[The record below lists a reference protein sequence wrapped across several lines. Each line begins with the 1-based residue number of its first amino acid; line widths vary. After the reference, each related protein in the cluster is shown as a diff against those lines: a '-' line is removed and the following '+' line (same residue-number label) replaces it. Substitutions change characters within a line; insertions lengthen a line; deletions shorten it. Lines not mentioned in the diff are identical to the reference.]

1 MSVTRTL
8 DRYPSGLELLRFL
21 RAHAPQVV
29 FVSTESTAK
38 AMEIAREVD
47 KNTPGVQIVA
57 VSRFVDPQIL
67 LEVMRAG
74 IREFASLPFDRQT
87 LVDALVRI
95 KDAVQARPPAIEA
108 TNQVYSFLP
117 SKAGVGTSTVAMNTA
132 MAMSRVQD
140 SSVLLSDFD
149 LNSGMV
155 RFMLKL
161 DSAYCVTDAAE
172 HALEMDESLWPTM
185 VTTDRQAGR
194 AARREIESGLPHRA
208 DADPPSDGVHAA
220 QLHVAVLRHVGQP
233 GAVFARDHARI
244 EAHLLSV
251 HAGDSFAAPGAREIS
266 LPETAGS
273 GRARQRA
280 AEPLP
285 ETLADLAAADRAI
298 AGRSDLH
305 DLPERLSGRAT
316 RHDGGRWVEASS
328 ELGRQFTSLAQS
340 MLEAKAAPAPEP
352 KKRFIEFFSV
362 VPGKAVDAGPQDRG
376 ITQADQRRSEPAGR
390 QDKRSSGPLVHGGP
404 SVLPRPGNLALQGS
418 CSRAEC
424 HLAAI
429 IEILFPNP
437 GHLQLQPLAGP
448 AESIDER
455 IRLRRYE

>member
-1 MSVTRTL
+1 MLRGIIICPDVDLNERLEAILTEIGIVSITRTL
-8 DRYPSGLELLRFL
+8 DRYPNGLELLRFL

-117 SKAGVGTSTVAMNTA
+117 SKAGVGTSTIAMNTA
-132 MAMSRVQD
+132 MAMARVQD

-155 RFMLKL
+155 RFLLKL
-161 DSAYCVTDAAE
+161 ESGYCVTDAAE

-185 VTTDRQAGR
+185 VTSMDKLDVLHAGK
-194 AARREIESGLPHRA
+194 LNP
-208 DADPPSDGVHAA
+208 D
-220 QLHVAVLRHVGQP
+220 
-233 GAVFARDHARI
+233 FRI
-244 EAHLLSV
+244 EPTQIRHLMEFMRRNYTALCFDMSGNLERYSLEIMHESKRIFLV
-251 HAGDSFAAPGAREIS
+251 CTPEIPSLHLAREKYLYLKQLDLGERVSVLLNRCPKRSLIS
-266 LPETAGS
+266 PQQIEQLLGVPIYMTFPNDYQGV
-273 GRARQRA
+273 QRA
-280 AEPLP
+280 MTA
-285 ETLADLAAADRAI
+285 
-298 AGRSDLH
+298 
-305 DLPERLSGRAT
+305 
-316 RHDGGRWVEASS
+316 GRWVDSTS
-328 ELGRQFTSLAQS
+328 ELGRQFTSLAQC
-340 MLEAKAAPAPEP
+340 MLESKTVPAPEP

-362 VPGKAVDAGPQDRG
+362 VPGKAMTTARKTAG
-376 ITQADQRRSEPAGR
+376 
-390 QDKRSSGPLVHGGP
+390 
-404 SVLPRPGNLALQGS
+404 
-418 CSRAEC
+418 
-424 HLAAI
+424 
-429 IEILFPNP
+429 
-437 GHLQLQPLAGP
+437 
-448 AESIDER
+448 
-455 IRLRRYE
+455 